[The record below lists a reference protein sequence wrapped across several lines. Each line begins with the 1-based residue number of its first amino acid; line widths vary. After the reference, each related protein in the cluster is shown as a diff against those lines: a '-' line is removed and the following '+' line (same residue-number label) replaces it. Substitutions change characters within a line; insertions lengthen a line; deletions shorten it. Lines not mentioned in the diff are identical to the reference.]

1 MAVLPFVIGAL
12 GARNRIADDQDELAG
27 TIIDTVATNYL
38 TQSSADKNRIKA
50 QGKVYD
56 QLTTMYPV
64 QVVEAF
70 GHAGL
75 ITDNMKETLGIIQN
89 TVKPEAIENLKKL
102 NPEDLKFVF
111 KNNNSAMVEATS
123 SKENTVASNL
133 NRGQLKNL
141 SDLYFGNELK
151 TGALDTTRK
160 FLFGGPVIKKG
171 DVAPAMLQLERE
183 TDKIQPDLEKPDTNI
198 LEAFANVPGGPLITA
213 GSGSDS
219 GISPSEF
226 RLRFN
231 TSVDNAMASLGLAG
245 KYTRDANGQ
254 PTNVTFTDLEGAK
267 FAYVNDIINSAFNTP
282 GFDFNQFG
290 GLATDAANIV
300 KNSDRLITS
309 SSKTFINTSDS
320 IAPLIEKKDKSGKK
334 SFVFNVDGYERFLSS
349 NLQLLAQFANSK
361 SAAYREYVMS
371 TYGKGAY
378 RKYFEKY
385 LDQLEEGTQ

>member
-12 GARNRIADDQDELAG
+12 GARNKIADDQDELAG
-27 TIIDTVATNYL
+27 AIIDTVATNYF
-38 TQSSADKNRIKA
+38 TQSSANKNKIKA
-50 QGKVYD
+50 QDKVYD

-89 TVKPEAIENLKKL
+89 TVKPEAIENLKNL

-183 TDKIQPDLEKPDTNI
+183 TDKIQPDLEKADDNI

-231 TSVDNAMASLGLAG
+231 TSVDNAMASL
-245 KYTRDANGQ
+245 
-254 PTNVTFTDLEGAK
+254 
-267 FAYVNDIINSAFNTP
+267 
-282 GFDFNQFG
+282 
-290 GLATDAANIV
+290 
-300 KNSDRLITS
+300 
-309 SSKTFINTSDS
+309 
-320 IAPLIEKKDKSGKK
+320 
-334 SFVFNVDGYERFLSS
+334 
-349 NLQLLAQFANSK
+349 
-361 SAAYREYVMS
+361 
-371 TYGKGAY
+371 
-378 RKYFEKY
+378 
-385 LDQLEEGTQ
+385 

>member
-1 MAVLPFVIGAL
+1 MAVLPFLIGAL

-27 TIIDTVATNYL
+27 TIIDTVSSNYFAE
-38 TQSSADKNRIKA
+38 SSANKNKIKA

-75 ITDNMKETLGIIQN
+75 ITDNMKETLSIIQN
-89 TVKPEAIENLKKL
+89 TVKPEAIENLKNLK
-102 NPEDLKFVF
+102 PEDLKFVF

-160 FLFGGPVIKKG
+160 FLFGGPVIKQG
-171 DVAPAMLQLERE
+171 DVAPAMLQLEKE
-183 TDKIQPDLEKPDTNI
+183 TDKIQPDLEKPDDNI

-213 GSGSDS
+213 GSGSDTGVS
-219 GISPSEF
+219 ASEF
-226 RLRFN
+226 RIRFN
-231 TSVDNAMASLGLAG
+231 STVDNTMTSLGLDG
-245 KYTRDANGQ
+245 KYTRDVNGNIA
-254 PTNVTFTDLEGAK
+254 TSDFTDLEGSK
-267 FAYVNDIINSAFNTP
+267 FAYVTDLVNATFNSP

-290 GLATDAANIV
+290 GLSASVANIV
-300 KNSDRLITS
+300 KRNDRLISNSLQNFKKSKISIMPIIEKEVDGKKTQEFNQAGYDEFTLKNAQLIAAFM
-309 SSKTFINTSDS
+309 SSKS
-320 IAPLIEKKDKSGKK
+320 L
-334 SFVFNVDGYERFLSS
+334 
-349 NLQLLAQFANSK
+349 
-361 SAAYREYVMS
+361 AYREYVIS
-371 TYGKGAY
+371 NFGFRQYWDK
-378 RKYFEKY
+378 
-385 LDQLEEGTQ
+385 LLEDAIPAD

>member
-1 MAVLPFVIGAL
+1 MAVLPFLIGAL

-27 TIIDTVATNYL
+27 TIIDTVSSNYFAE
-38 TQSSADKNRIKA
+38 SSANKNKIKA

-75 ITDNMKETLGIIQN
+75 ITDNMKETLSIIQN
-89 TVKPEAIENLKKL
+89 TVKPEAIENLKNL

-160 FLFGGPVIKKG
+160 FLFGGPVIKQG
-171 DVAPAMLQLERE
+171 DVAPAMLQLEKE
-183 TDKIQPDLEKPDTNI
+183 TDKIQPDLEKPDDNI

-213 GSGSDS
+213 GSGSDT
-219 GISPSEF
+219 GVSPSEF
-226 RLRFN
+226 RIRFN
-231 TSVDNAMASLGLAG
+231 STVDNTMTSLGLDG
-245 KYTRDANGQ
+245 KYTRDVNGNIA
-254 PTNVTFTDLEGAK
+254 TSDFTDLEGSK
-267 FAYVNDIINSAFNTP
+267 FAYVTDLVNATFNSP

-290 GLATDAANIV
+290 GLSASVANIV
-300 KNSDRLITS
+300 KNNDRLISNSLKKFKMSPTS
-309 SSKTFINTSDS
+309 IMP
-320 IAPLIEKKDKSGKK
+320 IIDKEVDGKK
-334 SFVFNVDGYERFLSS
+334 TQQFNQSGYDQFTAMNAELIARFL
-349 NLQLLAQFANSK
+349 NSK
-361 SAAYREYVMS
+361 SLAYREYVIS
-371 TYGKGAY
+371 NFGFRQYWDK
-378 RKYFEKY
+378 
-385 LDQLEEGTQ
+385 LLEDAIPAD

>member
-1 MAVLPFVIGAL
+1 MAVLPFLIGAL

-27 TIIDTVATNYL
+27 TIIDTVSSNYFAE
-38 TQSSADKNRIKA
+38 SSANKNKIKA

-75 ITDNMKETLGIIQN
+75 ITDNMKETLSIIQN
-89 TVKPEAIENLKKL
+89 TVKPEAIENLKNLK
-102 NPEDLKFVF
+102 PEDLKFVF

-160 FLFGGPVIKKG
+160 FLFGGPVIKQG
-171 DVAPAMLQLERE
+171 DVAPAMLQLEKE
-183 TDKIQPDLEKPDTNI
+183 TDKIQPDLEKPDDNI

-213 GSGSDS
+213 GSGSDT
-219 GISPSEF
+219 GVSPSEF
-226 RLRFN
+226 RIRFN
-231 TSVDNAMASLGLAG
+231 STVDNTMTSLGLDG
-245 KYTRDANGQ
+245 KYTRDVNGNIA
-254 PTNVTFTDLEGAK
+254 TSDFTDLEGSK
-267 FAYVNDIINSAFNTP
+267 FAYVTDLVNATFNSP

-290 GLATDAANIV
+290 GLSASVANIV
-300 KNSDRLITS
+300 KRNDRLISNSLQNFKKSKISIMPIIEKEVDGKKTQEFNQGGYDEFTLKNAQLIAAFM
-309 SSKTFINTSDS
+309 SSKS
-320 IAPLIEKKDKSGKK
+320 L
-334 SFVFNVDGYERFLSS
+334 
-349 NLQLLAQFANSK
+349 
-361 SAAYREYVMS
+361 AYREYVIS
-371 TYGKGAY
+371 NFGFRQYWDK
-378 RKYFEKY
+378 
-385 LDQLEEGTQ
+385 LLEDAIPAD

>member
-1 MAVLPFVIGAL
+1 MAVLPFLVGAL

-27 TIIDTVATNYL
+27 TIIDTVSSNYFAE
-38 TQSSADKNRIKA
+38 SSANKNKIKA

-89 TVKPEAIENLKKL
+89 TVKPEAIENLKNLK
-102 NPEDLKFVF
+102 PEDLKFVF

-171 DVAPAMLQLERE
+171 DVAPAMLQLEKE

-198 LEAFANVPGGPLITA
+198 LETFANVPGGPLITA
-213 GSGSDS
+213 GSGSDT
-219 GISPSEF
+219 GVSPSEF
-226 RLRFN
+226 RIRFN
-231 TSVDNAMASLGLAG
+231 STVDNTMTSLGLDG
-245 KYTRDANGQ
+245 KYTRDVNGNIA
-254 PTNVTFTDLEGAK
+254 TSDFTDLEGAK
-267 FAYVNDIINSAFNTP
+267 FAYVTDLVNATFNTP

-290 GLATDAANIV
+290 GLSASVANIV
-300 KNSDRLITS
+300 KRNDRLINNSLQNFKKST
-309 SSKTFINTSDS
+309 IS
-320 IAPLIEKKDKSGKK
+320 IMPIIDKEVDGKK
-334 SFVFNVDGYERFLSS
+334 TQVFNQAGYDDFTVK
-349 NLQLLAQFANSK
+349 NAQLIAAFMASK
-361 SAAYREYVMS
+361 SLAYREYVIS
-371 TYGKGAY
+371 NFGY
-378 RKYFEKY
+378 RQYWDKLIE
-385 LDQLEEGTQ
+385 DAIPAD

>member
-1 MAVLPFVIGAL
+1 MAVLPFLVGAL

-27 TIIDTVATNYL
+27 TIIDTVSSNYFAE
-38 TQSSADKNRIKA
+38 SSANKNKIKA

-89 TVKPEAIENLKKL
+89 TVKPEAIENLKNLK
-102 NPEDLKFVF
+102 PEDLKFVF
-111 KNNNSAMVEATS
+111 KNNNSAMVDATS

-171 DVAPAMLQLERE
+171 DVAPAMLQLEKE

-198 LEAFANVPGGPLITA
+198 LETFADVPGGPLITA

-219 GISPSEF
+219 GISDSEF
-226 RLRFN
+226 RIRFN
-231 TSVDNAMASLGLAG
+231 STVDNTMESLGLRG
-245 KYTRDANGQ
+245 KYTRDVSGQ
-254 PTNVTFTDLEGAK
+254 IATSEFTDLEGAK
-267 FAYVNDIINSAFNTP
+267 FAYVTDLVNQTFNTP

-290 GLATDAANIV
+290 GLSASVANIV
-300 KNSDRLITS
+300 KRNDRLINNSLQNFKKST
-309 SSKTFINTSDS
+309 IS
-320 IAPLIEKKDKSGKK
+320 IMPIIEKEVDGKK
-334 SFVFNVDGYERFLSS
+334 TQVFNQAGYDQFTAVNAQLITAFL
-349 NLQLLAQFANSK
+349 NSK
-361 SAAYREYVMS
+361 SLAYREYVIS
-371 TYGKGAY
+371 NYGFRQY
-378 RKYFEKY
+378 WEKV
-385 LDQLEEGTQ
+385 LEDAIPAD

>member
-1 MAVLPFVIGAL
+1 MAVLPFLIGAL

-27 TIIDTVATNYL
+27 TIIDTVSSNYFAE
-38 TQSSADKNRIKA
+38 SSANKNKIKA

-75 ITDNMKETLGIIQN
+75 ITDNMKETLSIIQN
-89 TVKPEAIENLKKL
+89 TVKPEAIENLKNLK
-102 NPEDLKFVF
+102 PEDLKFVF

-160 FLFGGPVIKKG
+160 FLFGGPVIKQG
-171 DVAPAMLQLERE
+171 DVAPAMLQLEKE
-183 TDKIQPDLEKPDTNI
+183 TDKIQPDLEKPDDNI

-213 GSGSDS
+213 GSGSDT
-219 GISPSEF
+219 GVSPSEF
-226 RLRFN
+226 RIRFN
-231 TSVDNAMASLGLAG
+231 STVDNTMTSLGLDG
-245 KYTRDANGQ
+245 KYTRDVNGNIA
-254 PTNVTFTDLEGAK
+254 TSDFTDLEGSK
-267 FAYVNDIINSAFNTP
+267 FAYVTDLVNATFNSP

-290 GLATDAANIV
+290 GLSASVANIV
-300 KNSDRLITS
+300 KNNDRLISNSLKKFKMSPTS
-309 SSKTFINTSDS
+309 IMP
-320 IAPLIEKKDKSGKK
+320 IIDKEVDGKK
-334 SFVFNVDGYERFLSS
+334 TQQFNQSGYDQFTAMNAELIARFL
-349 NLQLLAQFANSK
+349 NSK
-361 SAAYREYVMS
+361 SLAYREYVIS
-371 TYGKGAY
+371 NFGFRQYWDK
-378 RKYFEKY
+378 
-385 LDQLEEGTQ
+385 LLEDAIPAD

>member
-1 MAVLPFVIGAL
+1 MAVLPFLIGAL

-27 TIIDTVATNYL
+27 TIIDTVSSNYFAE
-38 TQSSADKNRIKA
+38 SSANKNKIKA

-75 ITDNMKETLGIIQN
+75 ITDNMKETLSIIQN
-89 TVKPEAIENLKKL
+89 TVKPEAIENLKNL

-171 DVAPAMLQLERE
+171 DVAPAMLQLEKE
-183 TDKIQPDLEKPDTNI
+183 TDKIQPDLEKPDDNI

-213 GSGSDS
+213 GSGSDTGVS
-219 GISPSEF
+219 ASEF
-226 RLRFN
+226 RIRFN
-231 TSVDNAMASLGLAG
+231 STVDNTMTSLGLDG
-245 KYTRDANGQ
+245 KYTRDVNGNIA
-254 PTNVTFTDLEGAK
+254 TSDFTDLEGSK
-267 FAYVNDIINSAFNTP
+267 FAYVTDLVNATFNSP

-290 GLATDAANIV
+290 GLSASVANIV
-300 KNSDRLITS
+300 KRNDRLISNSLQNFKKSKISIMPIIEKEVDGKKTQEFNQAGYDEFTLKNAQLIAAFM
-309 SSKTFINTSDS
+309 SSKS
-320 IAPLIEKKDKSGKK
+320 L
-334 SFVFNVDGYERFLSS
+334 
-349 NLQLLAQFANSK
+349 
-361 SAAYREYVMS
+361 AYREYVIS
-371 TYGKGAY
+371 NFGFRQYWDK
-378 RKYFEKY
+378 
-385 LDQLEEGTQ
+385 LLEDAIPAD

>member
-1 MAVLPFVIGAL
+1 MAVLPFLVGAL

-27 TIIDTVATNYL
+27 TIIDTVASNYF
-38 TQSSADKNRIKA
+38 TESSANKNKIKA

-75 ITDNMKETLGIIQN
+75 ITDNMKETLSIIQN
-89 TVKPEAIENLKKL
+89 TVKPEAIENLKNLK
-102 NPEDLKFVF
+102 PEDLKFVF

-160 FLFGGPVIKKG
+160 FLFGGPVLKEG
-171 DVAPAMLQLERE
+171 DVAPAMLQLEKE
-183 TDKIQPDLEKPDTNI
+183 TDKIQPDLEKADQNI
-198 LEAFANVPGGPLITA
+198 LDAFANVPGGPLITA

-219 GISPSEF
+219 GISAPEF
-226 RLRFN
+226 RARFN
-231 TSVDNAMASLGLAG
+231 ATVDNTMESLGLKG
-245 KYTRDANGQ
+245 KYTRDANGLIQ
-254 PTNVTFTDLEGAK
+254 TSEFTDLEGAK
-267 FAYVNDIINSAFNTP
+267 FAYVTDLVNATFNTP

-290 GLATDAANIV
+290 GLSASIANIV
-300 KNSDRLITS
+300 KNNDRLINNSLKKFKMSTTS
-309 SSKTFINTSDS
+309 IMP
-320 IAPLIEKKDKSGKK
+320 IIDKEVDGKK
-334 SFVFNVDGYERFLSS
+334 TQVFNQAGYDQFTAVNAQLIAAFL
-349 NLQLLAQFANSK
+349 NSK
-361 SAAYREYVMS
+361 SLAYREYVIS
-371 TYGKGAY
+371 NFGFRQYWDK
-378 RKYFEKY
+378 
-385 LDQLEEGTQ
+385 LLEDAIPAD

>member
-1 MAVLPFVIGAL
+1 MAVLPFLVGAL

-27 TIIDTVATNYL
+27 TIIDTVSSNYFAE
-38 TQSSADKNRIKA
+38 SSANKNKIKA

-111 KNNNSAMVEATS
+111 KNNNSAMVDATS

-171 DVAPAMLQLERE
+171 DVAPAMLQLEKE

-198 LEAFANVPGGPLITA
+198 LETFADVPGGPLITA

-219 GISPSEF
+219 GISDSEF
-226 RLRFN
+226 RIRFN
-231 TSVDNAMASLGLAG
+231 STVDNTMESLGLRG
-245 KYTRDANGQ
+245 KYTRDVSGQ
-254 PTNVTFTDLEGAK
+254 IATSEFTDLEGTK
-267 FAYVNDIINSAFNTP
+267 FAYVTDLVNQTFNTP

-290 GLATDAANIV
+290 GLSASVANIV
-300 KNSDRLITS
+300 KRNDRLINNSLQNFKKST
-309 SSKTFINTSDS
+309 IS
-320 IAPLIEKKDKSGKK
+320 IMPIIEKEVDGKK
-334 SFVFNVDGYERFLSS
+334 TQVFNQAGYDQFTAVNAQLITAFL
-349 NLQLLAQFANSK
+349 NSK
-361 SAAYREYVMS
+361 SLAYREYVIS
-371 TYGKGAY
+371 NYGFRQY
-378 RKYFEKY
+378 WEKV
-385 LDQLEEGTQ
+385 LEDAIPAD

>member
-1 MAVLPFVIGAL
+1 MAVLPFLVGAL

-27 TIIDTVATNYL
+27 TIIDTVSSNYFAE
-38 TQSSADKNRIKA
+38 SSANKNKIKA

-89 TVKPEAIENLKKL
+89 TVKPEAIENLKNLK
-102 NPEDLKFVF
+102 PEDLKFVF

-171 DVAPAMLQLERE
+171 DVAPAMLQLEKE
-183 TDKIQPDLEKPDTNI
+183 TDKIQPDLEKPDDNI

-213 GSGSDS
+213 GSGSDTGVS
-219 GISPSEF
+219 ASEF
-226 RLRFN
+226 RIRFN
-231 TSVDNAMASLGLAG
+231 STVDNTMTSLGLDG
-245 KYTRDANGQ
+245 KYTRDVNGNIA
-254 PTNVTFTDLEGAK
+254 TSDFTDLEGAK
-267 FAYVNDIINSAFNTP
+267 FAYVTDLVNATFNSP

-290 GLATDAANIV
+290 GLSASVANIV
-300 KNSDRLITS
+300 KRNDRLIS
-309 SSKTFINTSDS
+309 NSLQNFKKSKIS
-320 IAPLIEKKDKSGKK
+320 IMPIIEKEVDGKK
-334 SFVFNVDGYERFLSS
+334 TQEFNQAGYDEFTLK
-349 NLQLLAQFANSK
+349 NAQLITAFMNSK
-361 SAAYREYVMS
+361 SLAYREYVIS
-371 TYGKGAY
+371 NFGY
-378 RKYFEKY
+378 RQYWDKLIE
-385 LDQLEEGTQ
+385 DAIPAD

>member
-1 MAVLPFVIGAL
+1 MAVLPFLVGAL

-27 TIIDTVATNYL
+27 TIIDTVSSNYFAE
-38 TQSSADKNRIKA
+38 SSANKNKIKA

-75 ITDNMKETLGIIQN
+75 ITDNMKETLSIIQN
-89 TVKPEAIENLKKL
+89 TVKPEAIENLKNLK
-102 NPEDLKFVF
+102 PEDLKFVF

-171 DVAPAMLQLERE
+171 DVAPAMLQLEKE
-183 TDKIQPDLEKPDTNI
+183 TDKIQPDLEKPDDNI

-213 GSGSDS
+213 GSGSDTGVS
-219 GISPSEF
+219 ASEF
-226 RLRFN
+226 RIRFN
-231 TSVDNAMASLGLAG
+231 STVDNTMTSLGLDG
-245 KYTRDANGQ
+245 KYTRDVNGNIA
-254 PTNVTFTDLEGAK
+254 TSDFTDLEGAK
-267 FAYVNDIINSAFNTP
+267 FAYVTDLVNATFNSP

-290 GLATDAANIV
+290 GLSASVANIV
-300 KNSDRLITS
+300 KNNDRLISNSLKKFKMSPTS
-309 SSKTFINTSDS
+309 IMP
-320 IAPLIEKKDKSGKK
+320 IIDKEVDGKK
-334 SFVFNVDGYERFLSS
+334 TQVFNQAGYDQFTAMNVELIARFM
-349 NLQLLAQFANSK
+349 NSK
-361 SAAYREYVMS
+361 SLAYREYVIS
-371 TYGKGAY
+371 NFGFRQYWDK
-378 RKYFEKY
+378 
-385 LDQLEEGTQ
+385 LLEDAIPAD

>member
-12 GARNRIADDQDELAG
+12 GARNKIADDQDELAG

-38 TQSSADKNRIKA
+38 TQSSADKNKIKA

-75 ITDNMKETLGIIQN
+75 ITDNMKETLSIIQN
-89 TVKPEAIENLKKL
+89 TVKPEAINNLKNLK
-102 NPEDLKFVF
+102 PEDLKFVF

-151 TGALDTTRK
+151 TGTLDTTRK

-183 TDKIQPDLEKPDTNI
+183 TDKIQPDLEKADDNI

-219 GISPSEF
+219 GISASEF

-254 PTNVTFTDLEGAK
+254 PINVTFSDLEGAK
-267 FAYVNDIINSAFNTP
+267 FAYVNDIINSAFNRP
-282 GFDFNQFG
+282 GFDFNQFC

-300 KNSDRLITS
+300 KNSDRLIKS
-309 SSKTFINTSDS
+309 SHNTFFNTSDS
-320 IAPLIEKKDKSGKK
+320 ITPLIEKKDESGKK
-334 SFVFNVDGYERFLSS
+334 SLIFNADGYERFLSL

-371 TYGKGAY
+371 TYGDGAY

-385 LDQLEEGTQ
+385 LDQLEEGSD

>member
-1 MAVLPFVIGAL
+1 MAVLPFLVGAL
-12 GARNRIADDQDELAG
+12 GARNKIADDQDELAG
-27 TIIDTVATNYL
+27 TIIDTVASNYF
-38 TQSSADKNRIKA
+38 TESSANKNKIKA

-75 ITDNMKETLGIIQN
+75 ITDNMKETLSIIQN

-102 NPEDLKFVF
+102 KPEDLKFVF
-111 KNNNSAMVEATS
+111 KNNNSAMVKATS

-141 SDLYFGNELK
+141 SDLYFGKELK

-183 TDKIQPDLEKPDTNI
+183 TEKIQPDLEKADQNI
-198 LEAFANVPGGPLITA
+198 LDAFANVPGGPLITA

-219 GISPSEF
+219 GITPAEF
-226 RLRFN
+226 RARFN
-231 TSVDNAMASLGLAG
+231 ATVDNTMESLGLKG
-245 KYTRDANGQ
+245 KYTRDTNGLIQ
-254 PTNVTFTDLEGAK
+254 TSEFTDLEGAK
-267 FAYVNDIINSAFNTP
+267 FAYVTDLVNQTFNTP

-290 GLATDAANIV
+290 GLSASIANIV
-300 KNSDRLITS
+300 KRNDRLINNSLQNFKKST
-309 SSKTFINTSDS
+309 IS
-320 IAPLIEKKDKSGKK
+320 IMPIIDKEVDGKK
-334 SFVFNVDGYERFLSS
+334 TQVFNQAGYDQFTAVNAQLIAAFL
-349 NLQLLAQFANSK
+349 NSK
-361 SAAYREYVMS
+361 SLAYREYVIS
-371 TYGKGAY
+371 NYGFRQYWDK
-378 RKYFEKY
+378 
-385 LDQLEEGTQ
+385 LLEDAIPAD

>member
-1 MAVLPFVIGAL
+1 MAVLPFLVGAL

-27 TIIDTVATNYL
+27 TIIDTVSSNYFAE
-38 TQSSADKNRIKA
+38 SSANKNKIKA

-111 KNNNSAMVEATS
+111 KNNNSAMVDATS

-171 DVAPAMLQLERE
+171 DVAPAMLQLEKE

-198 LEAFANVPGGPLITA
+198 LETFADVPGGPLITA

-219 GISPSEF
+219 GISDSEF
-226 RLRFN
+226 RIRFN
-231 TSVDNAMASLGLAG
+231 STVDNTMESLGLRG
-245 KYTRDANGQ
+245 KYTRDVSGQ
-254 PTNVTFTDLEGAK
+254 IATSEFTDLEGAK
-267 FAYVNDIINSAFNTP
+267 FAYVTDLVNQTFNTP

-290 GLATDAANIV
+290 GLSASVANIV
-300 KNSDRLITS
+300 KRNDRLINNSLQNFKKST
-309 SSKTFINTSDS
+309 IS
-320 IAPLIEKKDKSGKK
+320 IMPIIEKEVDGKK
-334 SFVFNVDGYERFLSS
+334 TQVFNQAGYDQFTAVNAQLITAFL
-349 NLQLLAQFANSK
+349 NSK
-361 SAAYREYVMS
+361 SLAYREYVIS
-371 TYGKGAY
+371 NYGFRQY
-378 RKYFEKY
+378 WEKV
-385 LDQLEEGTQ
+385 LEDAIPAD

>member
-12 GARNRIADDQDELAG
+12 GARNKIADDQDELAG
-27 TIIDTVATNYL
+27 TIIDTVATNYF
-38 TQSSADKNRIKA
+38 TQSSADKNKIKA

-75 ITDNMKETLGIIQN
+75 ITDNMKETLSIIQN
-89 TVKPEAIENLKKL
+89 TVKPEAIDNLKNLKS
-102 NPEDLKFVF
+102 EDLKFVF

-160 FLFGGPVIKKG
+160 FLFGGPVIKDK
-171 DVAPAMLQLERE
+171 DVAPAILQLEQE
-183 TDKIQPDLEKPDTNI
+183 TDKIQPDLEKADDNI
-198 LEAFANVPGGPLITA
+198 LEAFANVPGGPIITA

-219 GISPSEF
+219 GISAPEF
-226 RLRFN
+226 RARFN
-231 TSVDNAMASLGLAG
+231 ATVDNTMESLGLKG
-245 KYTRDANGQ
+245 KYTRDANGLIQ
-254 PTNVTFTDLEGAK
+254 TSDFTDLEGAK
-267 FAYVNDIINSAFNTP
+267 FAYVTDLVNATFNSP

-290 GLATDAANIV
+290 GLSASVANIV
-300 KNSDRLITS
+300 KNNDRLISNSLKKFKMSPTS
-309 SSKTFINTSDS
+309 IMP
-320 IAPLIEKKDKSGKK
+320 IIDKEVDGKK
-334 SFVFNVDGYERFLSS
+334 EQQFNQAGYDQFTAMNAELIARFL
-349 NLQLLAQFANSK
+349 NSK
-361 SAAYREYVMS
+361 SLAYREYVIS
-371 TYGKGAY
+371 NFGFRQYW
-378 RKYFEKY
+378 EKV
-385 LDQLEEGTQ
+385 LEDAIPSD